1 MKDSPT
7 PSGFHVYGRT
17 AGLKI
22 EADLTS
28 SQFPTV
34 SIEAAHGTPGQAYA
48 WDQKI
53 RFQFAERELPTLL
66 AVLLGLRPL
75 AEFLYHGD
83 RREKALQ
90 ITRTPDGPLLRLR
103 GRNKLDEIAK
113 FSVLISL
120 EGTFKFLALA
130 LQQLAAGYGLSQ
142 EVALALVK
150 AAADNPMSASETTPV
165 E

>member
-1 MKDSPT
+1 MKDCPT
-7 PSGFHVYGRT
+7 VSGFHIYGRS

-22 EADLTS
+22 EADMTS
-28 SQFPTV
+28 GKFPTV
-34 SIEAAHGTPGQAYA
+34 AIEAAHGTPGQAYA
-48 WDQKI
+48 WDQKV
-53 RFQFAERELPTLL
+53 RFQFAQRELPTLL

-75 AEFLYHGD
+75 AEFLYHGEQRD
-83 RREKALQ
+83 KALQ
-90 ITRTPDGPLLRLR
+90 IIRTPDGPVLRLR
-103 GRNKLDEIAK
+103 GRNKLGELAK

-120 EGTFKFLALA
+120 EGTFQFLALA

-150 AAADNPMSASETTPV
+150 AAADNPVSASETNPV